1 MQLLF
6 FANLIL
12 YFQQIFQRNGLRE
25 LIKRMGKRIKERIS
39 SHKLENA
46 NERTVRVKN
55 YLHNRPITPTD

>member
-1 MQLLF
+1 M
-6 FANLIL
+6 
-12 YFQQIFQRNGLRE
+12 R
-25 LIKRMGKRIKERIS
+25 KRIKERIS